1 MLTFFFLY
9 FSFLAIG
16 EYEEL
21 RAENKKTKEECDKIK
36 QERDE
41 AVKKTGGVSED
52 FSHGY

>member
-21 RAENKKTKEECDKIK
+21 RAENKKTKEEVCI
-36 QERDE
+36 E
-41 AVKKTGGVSED
+41 G
-52 FSHGY
+52 